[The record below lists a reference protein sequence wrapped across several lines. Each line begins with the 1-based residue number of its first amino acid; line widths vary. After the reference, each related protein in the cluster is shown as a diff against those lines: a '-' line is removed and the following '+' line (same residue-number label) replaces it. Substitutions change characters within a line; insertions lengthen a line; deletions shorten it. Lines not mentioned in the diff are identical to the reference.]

1 MSKEVNMSQLI
12 AGIDLGTTALK
23 IAIFDTTGKM
33 LGNATLEYTL
43 YTPQSYFVESDPAVY
58 MDAIEKG
65 FKILGEEK
73 GIPLKDVVA
82 IGFSLQSETM
92 FFVDENCKPLR
103 NSISWMDNR
112 AVKQSEYLT
121 EKYGDELC
129 YKHTGQV
136 SWGANWPVAKALWV
150 KENEPEVFAKTKKIL
165 LIEDFIIYQLTGR
178 YVSDCSMLCSTR
190 CV

>member
-1 MSKEVNMSQLI
+1 MSQLI

-82 IGFSLQSETM
+82 IGFLSP
-92 FFVDENCKPLR
+92 VRDH
-103 NSISWMDNR
+103 
-112 AVKQSEYLT
+112 V
-121 EKYGDELC
+121 LC
-129 YKHTGQV
+129 G
-136 SWGANWPVAKALWV
+136 
-150 KENEPEVFAKTKKIL
+150 
-165 LIEDFIIYQLTGR
+165 
-178 YVSDCSMLCSTR
+178 
-190 CV
+190 